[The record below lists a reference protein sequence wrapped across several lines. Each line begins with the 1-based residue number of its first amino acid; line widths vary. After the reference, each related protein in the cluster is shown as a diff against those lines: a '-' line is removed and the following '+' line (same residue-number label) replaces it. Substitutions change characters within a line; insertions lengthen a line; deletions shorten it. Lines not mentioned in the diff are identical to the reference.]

1 MWTKDELDQ
10 VTAELRAMQPNM
22 KAMGDALD
30 IPDVPQMTVD
40 GQRKA
45 KRLSRLDDLV
55 ECAKFIEGASLVE
68 CKHIVNELI
77 ERVSELTGSA
87 SKLED
92 AAFALTDAIEYG
104 EIDCDGR
111 EWKTCPC
118 DKCQDIRSQHA
129 DNAYERERDRR
140 MGL

>member
-1 MWTKDELDQ
+1 MNLFEENATMEVLGRSLLQPTLD
-10 VTAELRAMQPNM
+10 AA
-22 KAMGDALD
+22 
-30 IPDVPQMTVD
+30 
-40 GQRKA
+40 QRKA

-68 CKHIVNELI
+68 CKHIINELI

-87 SKLED
+87 TELEE
-92 AAFALTDAIEYG
+92 AACALTKAIEY
-104 EIDCDGR
+104 EENDCDGI